1 MRLVRK
7 LTQSLIIAAILWYL
21 IVIFGMYSFVE
32 PQISFLYSNF
42 YNPLGFWPIN
52 PQLLIDSIFSGAL
65 LNALLNPVF
74 FLTFLL
80 LTLMFIVFFWHSF
93 YFGYLF
99 LSSMGIGKPLP
110 PYEPSVSILLPA
122 LNEERY
128 IGGTLDALLSQN
140 YPMDKLEILVIASG
154 STDNTAKIAKEKGKR
169 GPIKV
174 LTKALPLKGKP
185 SALRL
190 GLSQAKH
197 EVILICDAETR
208 LEPDALSHLVRP
220 MQLEGVL
227 ATQGSNQVENA
238 GVNKLTR
245 AQALANAWHDGGG
258 LYQELQTKR
267 GRPFFLLGKNYCV
280 RKKLLDKLGGY
291 DGKAL
296 TEDIRVSFQL
306 LEMEGRF
313 AFVPRAR
320 AWEDVPTSMDVL
332 AKQRARWTAGW
343 NIENSRRMEVTKN
356 KRKAIFGM
364 LEFLVMANFVAF
376 YPFFGT
382 IIGLSLFLLAYLGPS
397 FGLPWAT
404 NGWLFGLIFIVPAI
418 FCTLLLMVS
427 ARRYAKRTGLIM
439 SFYSFFKLYW
449 FMFRTAMRP
458 PEVPETWEKTEK
470 E

>member
-21 IVIFGMYSFVE
+21 IIIFGIYSFVA
-32 PQISFLYSNF
+32 PQINILYDF
-42 YNPLGFWPIN
+42 YAALGFWPFN
-52 PQLLIDSIFSGAL
+52 PQLIIDSIFSGVL

-74 FLTFLL
+74 FLTFIL
-80 LTLMFIVFFWHSF
+80 LTLLFIVFFWHSF

-99 LSSMGIGKPLP
+99 LSSIGIGKALP
-110 PYEPSVSILLPA
+110 AYEPTVSVLLPA

-128 IGGTLDALLSQN
+128 IGDTLDALLSSK

-174 LTKALPLKGKP
+174 LTKALERKGKP

-190 GLSQAKH
+190 GLSHAKH
-197 EVILICDAETR
+197 EVIFICDAETR
-208 LEPDALSHLVRP
+208 LKPDALSHLVRP
-220 MQLEGVL
+220 LQLEGVL
-227 ATQGSNQVENA
+227 ATQGSTQVENA

-245 AQALANAWHDGGG
+245 AQALSNAWHDGGG

-280 RKKLLDKLGGY
+280 RKELLEELGGY
-291 DGKAL
+291 AGDAL

-343 NIENSRRMEVTKN
+343 NIENSRRMETTKN
-356 KRKAIFGM
+356 KRSAIIGM
-364 LEFLVMANFVAF
+364 IEFLVMANFVAF
-376 YPFFGT
+376 YPVFGS
-382 IIGLSLFLLAYLGPS
+382 IIGLSCFLLAFLGPLI
-397 FGLPWAT
+397 GLSWAT
-404 NGWLFGLIFIVPAI
+404 NGWLFGLIFFVPAI
-418 FCTLLLMVS
+418 FCLLLQTVS
-427 ARRYAKRTGLIM
+427 ARRYARRTGLVK
-439 SFYSFFKLYW
+439 SFISFFKLYW
-449 FMFRTAMRP
+449 FMFRSAMRP
-458 PEVPETWEKTEK
+458 PEIPETWEKTEK